1 MGKSTKNSLTAIVYG
16 MDNRSR
22 EALKMA
28 FSGPGKGCCLLSDDA
43 QVADIAIINMDS
55 VDAKELLQKIRQEYP
70 QRHTIVL
77 SVNDPQLE
85 DTHYV
90 ARPICMEAMASVIRK
105 VRQLPP
111 LESKPVVAEENRKKE
126 KKESPQEHATPPN
139 SNTGAPPAP
148 PKRQIPKIDF
158 SQPALQGTYCY
169 DPDNY
174 LQGKITKAIKQSAK
188 KNIALQISIRVG
200 GEWKMITILP
210 ESKKVLTSI
219 NSTLLKRL
227 CTSPAYTLEVKVRYH
242 NKKNSFDLEYRAT
255 EKKAG
260 IPIDTFLWR
269 VAFWASQ
276 GRVPSETDLKTPVY
290 LKQWPN
296 VTRLATLPN
305 AMRIITLLIDKPREL
320 PLVSQVLGVPYKDV
334 FALYSAAHAIGLA
347 GPAHRKVDTL
357 IQPQSPKPHR
367 LHSLF
372 GKILDKFKGSE

>member
-1 MGKSTKNSLTAIVYG
+1 MEESIKNRLTAIVYG

-22 EALKMA
+22 EALGMA
-28 FSGPGKGCCLLSDDA
+28 FDGPGKGCCSLSDDA
-43 QVADIAIINMDS
+43 AADIAIINIDS
-55 VDAKELLQKIRQEYP
+55 VDAWEILQKIRQEYP
-70 QRHTIVL
+70 QRHTIIL

-90 ARPICMEAMASVIRK
+90 ARPICMKTMVSVIKK

-111 LESKPVVAEENRKKE
+111 LESKPVVAEPSRETEKRK
-126 KKESPQEHATPPN
+126 SSQERTDLPI
-139 SNTGAPPAP
+139 SNGDTSPPAQ
-148 PKRQIPKIDF
+148 KRVQIPKIDF

-174 LQGKITKAIKQSAK
+174 LQGKITKAIKQAVK
-188 KNIALQISIRVG
+188 KNTAVQISVKVG

-210 ESKKVLTSI
+210 ESKKILTSI

-227 CTSPAYTLEVKVRYH
+227 CTSPAYTLEVKIRYH

-260 IPIDTFLWR
+260 VPVDVFLWR

-296 VTRLATLPN
+296 FTRLKALPN
-305 AMRIITLLIDKPREL
+305 AMRIVTLLIDKPRKL
-320 PLVSQVLGVPYKDV
+320 PLISQVLGIPYKDV
-334 FALYSAAHAIGLA
+334 FALYSAANAIDLA

-357 IQPQSPKPHR
+357 IQPENPKPHQ
-367 LHSLF
+367 LHNLF

>member
-1 MGKSTKNSLTAIVYG
+1 MKKSTKNRLNAIVYG

-28 FSGPGKGCCLLSDDA
+28 FDGPGKGCCSLSDDVA
-43 QVADIAIINMDS
+43 ADIAIINIDG
-55 VDAKELLQKIRQEYP
+55 VDARDILQKIRQEYP

-77 SVNDPQLE
+77 SVNDPQIE

-90 ARPICMEAMASVIRK
+90 ARPICMKTMVSVIEK

-111 LESKPVVAEENRKKE
+111 LEPKPIAVESSGETE
-126 KKESPQEHATPPN
+126 KKKRPQEVTEPT
-139 SNTGAPPAP
+139 SNADVSAP
-148 PKRQIPKIDF
+148 PKARVQIPKIDF

-174 LQGKITKAIKQSAK
+174 LQGGITKAIKQAAK
-188 KNIALQISIRVG
+188 KNTAVQISIRVG

-227 CTSPAYTLEVKVRYH
+227 CTSPAYTLEMKIRYH

-260 IPIDTFLWR
+260 IPVDAFLWR

-276 GRVPSETDLKTPVY
+276 GRVPSKTDLKTPVY

-296 VTRLATLPN
+296 FTRLKTLPN
-305 AMRIITLLIDKPREL
+305 SMRIVTLLIDKPREL
-320 PLVSQVLGVPYKDV
+320 PLISQVLGIPYKDV
-334 FALYSAAHAIGLA
+334 FALYSAANAIGLA

-357 IQPQSPKPHR
+357 IQPEPPKPHR
-367 LHSLF
+367 LHGLF